1 MIVGI
6 VSHKGGVGKTTTAIH
21 LSHFLNS
28 RKPALLV
35 DGDLN
40 RSALAWSR
48 RGEMPFKVIDE
59 RQASRYSRNFDNIVL
74 DTGARPSEADLRAMV
89 DGCDQLIVISGCD
102 ALSLDALLPAVET
115 LQKIGAERF
124 RVLLNLVPPVG
135 NAGAEAREML
145 GSAGLP
151 LFKNHIRRWAAFAKA
166 ALEGVTVDEVRDE
179 HAADAWGDIVAIG
192 KELTR

>member
-1 MIVGI
+1 VIIGI
-6 VSHKGGVGKTTTAIH
+6 ISHKGGVGKTTTAIH
-21 LSHFLNS
+21 LAHFLNS

-74 DTGARPSEADLRAMV
+74 DTGARPSESDLRAMA
-89 DGCDQLIVISGCD
+89 DGCDELVVVSGCD

-135 NAGAEAREML
+135 NAGDEAREML
-145 GSAGLP
+145 IKAGLP
-151 LFKNHIRRWAAFAKA
+151 LFKSRIRRWAAFAKA
-166 ALEGVTVDEVRDE
+166 ALEGVTVDDVRDD
-179 HAADAWGDIVAIG
+179 HAADAWADISAVG
-192 KELTR
+192 RELTK

>member
-1 MIVGI
+1 VIVG
-6 VSHKGGVGKTTTAIH
+6 VLSYKGGVGKTTLAIH
-21 LSHFLNS
+21 LSHLLNG

-40 RSALAWSR
+40 RSALAWSQ
-48 RGEMPFKVIDE
+48 RGELGFKVIDE

-89 DGCDQLIVISGCD
+89 DGCDQLIVLSGCD
-102 ALSLDALLPAVET
+102 ALSLDALMPAVET
-115 LQKIGAERF
+115 LQRIGAGNF

-145 GSAGLP
+145 VGAGLP
-151 LFKNHIRRWAAFAKA
+151 LFKNHIRRWAAFAQA
-166 ALEGVTVDEVRDE
+166 ALEGRTVDDVRNE
-179 HAADAWGDIVAIG
+179 HAQDAWSDIQAVG
-192 KELTR
+192 RELTR